1 VSSTEALACPQA
13 QPRQQKALNGGGGQR
28 SGGLGAQ
35 RRDGAAHVK
44 VEARMLFGEVE
55 LLLRVLV
62 LRDAAG

>member
-1 VSSTEALACPQA
+1 MRSPVPKPSHVSVKLSTAAA
-13 QPRQQKALNGGGGQR
+13 ANARVAWARKGGM
-28 SGGLGAQ
+28 A
-35 RRDGAAHVK
+35 AAHVK